1 MKKGLLLAVGSYVSW
16 GFLSIFW
23 KFLSDIDSY
32 EVFAYRIVST
42 LITMGLYFVLF
53 GRVGKLKGELSSLV
67 SDKRELISMILASFL
82 ISINWIVY
90 IYAIAHGQ
98 ATAASLGYYINPLFS
113 VLLAVVFLKEKLNN
127 FTKVSLLLALSGV
140 AILAIQGGKLPVIAL
155 ILPLSFG
162 TYGFIKKNVTLSSE
176 VAMFVETL
184 VVMPFI
190 LVFLLFFA
198 KHSVVDYS
206 PNQLM
211 LLAVSGIVT
220 AIPLLLFVEA
230 LKCAPLNVVGFV
242 QYLNPTIQLA
252 IAIFIFHEPFK
263 FENLYG
269 FMAIWI
275 AILVFIIGQMILL
288 KKIRK
293 YQA

>member
-1 MKKGLLLAVGSYVSW
+1 MKKGLLLAVGCYVSW

-23 KFLSDIDSY
+23 KFLGDIDSY

-42 LITMGLYFVLF
+42 LITMGLYFVLS
-53 GRVGKLKGELSSLV
+53 GRVGKLKVELTSLV
-67 SDKRELISMILASFL
+67 SHKKELISMILASFL

-90 IYAIAHGQ
+90 IYAIAHGE

-127 FTKVSLLLALSGV
+127 FTKLSLVLALSGV
-140 AILAIQGGKLPVIAL
+140 VILAFQGGKLPLIAL

-190 LVFLLFFA
+190 LVFLMFFA
-198 KHSVVDYS
+198 KHSIVNYS
-206 PNQLM
+206 LKQIM
-211 LLAVSGIVT
+211 LLGISGIVT
-220 AIPLLLFVEA
+220 AIPLLLFAEA
-230 LKCAPLNVVGFV
+230 LKRAPLNVVGFV

-269 FMAIWI
+269 FMMIWV
-275 AILVFIIGQMILL
+275 AILVFIIGQVILL
-288 KKIRK
+288 KKLKK
-293 YQA
+293 YTA